1 VAWISRPATR
11 GAPDVRG
18 ARRAGARSG
27 PGGSYPRAPAAPSQ
41 QASASS
47 KAPPGSTGPVQ
58 ASPAARRLA
67 ADQGVD
73 LRRVKG
79 TGKAGFITATDVRDH
94 LTVPR

>member
-1 VAWISRPATR
+1 
-11 GAPDVRG
+11 
-18 ARRAGARSG
+18 
-27 PGGSYPRAPAAPSQ
+27 
-41 QASASS
+41 
-47 KAPPGSTGPVQ
+47 VQ